1 MRRGSGWIVSV
12 GTGLLILLP
21 GMAAAHEMEAE
32 LQLATGLA
40 LIWLS
45 IMGGILFAI
54 MKESLRTVIL
64 FSLAVG
70 LLVTFVVI
78 TPEPCRASGGPP
90 VKHIRPHSFGPH
102 SPLSSRLP
110 HVDPLACRDL
120 WGAISAPRNRNLPHA
135 TPPRPG
141 SDNGRA
147 GTSGACAT

>member
-1 MRRGSGWIVSV
+1 MA
-12 GTGLLILLP
+12 TCLP

-64 FSLAVG
+64 FSLTVG

-78 TPEPCRASGGPP
+78 TPIKETTYLTPASPPNLAEPQED
-90 VKHIRPHSFGPH
+90 RP
-102 SPLSSRLP
+102 
-110 HVDPLACRDL
+110 
-120 WGAISAPRNRNLPHA
+120 
-135 TPPRPG
+135 
-141 SDNGRA
+141 
-147 GTSGACAT
+147 